1 MIDQQHPDN
10 ASPDPTT
17 PPGPSDSGDLIIAHE
32 SNEFPELSAL
42 IEQNDSDA
50 AAAWVERSEP
60 MDIAHDVA
68 QLDSAD
74 RESLLRMLT
83 PSDAAD
89 VIEQLPE
96 SQVVEAMENLDAATA
111 ARIIEELPSDEQADL
126 LSEVSS
132 AEAEAILEVLD
143 KEDAATVRRL
153 RSYDDDVAGG
163 LMITEFLAYPER
175 TVVREVFDDLGNNAE
190 AYRDYNIQYVYVTD
204 DVGTLVGVVP
214 MRTIMLAPRGRTLDA
229 IMIRETVSVF
239 DSAELDELNAVFRD
253 VPFVGL
259 PVVDANGAIVG
270 VLERS
275 GVEHAMVEDADEM
288 YRQSL
293 GIVGGEELRSM
304 PLVVRARR
312 RLAWLSI
319 NILLNILAASII
331 AMHQDTLEAVIAL
344 AVFLPIISDMSGC
357 SGNQAVAVSMRE
369 LTLGVTR
376 PRDVSRVL
384 FKELTVGVC
393 NGIILGLLI
402 GGVAF
407 AWKGN
412 VYLGV
417 VIGAALMINTIIAV
431 LIGGAV
437 PLVLK
442 SFRMDPA
449 LASGPILTTMT
460 DMCGFLLVLSMAALM
475 LSRITGM

>member
-1 MIDQQHPDN
+1 MIDQQRPDESTP
-10 ASPDPTT
+10 ARVVPDSTDT
-17 PPGPSDSGDLIIAHE
+17 RDAAAGSATSEL
-32 SNEFPELSAL
+32 PELAAL
-42 IEQNDSDA
+42 IERNDSDA
-50 AAAWVERSEP
+50 AAAWVEQAEP
-60 MDIAHDVA
+60 MDIAHEVA
-68 QLDSAD
+68 QLDSAE

-96 SQVVEAMENLDAATA
+96 SQVVEAIENLDAATA

-126 LSEVSS
+126 LSEVSA
-132 AEAEAILEVLD
+132 AEAEAILEALD
-143 KEDAATVRRL
+143 QDDADSVRRL
-153 RSYDDDVAGG
+153 TSYDDDVAGG
-163 LMITEFLAYPER
+163 LMITEFLAYTER
-175 TVVREVFDDLGNNAE
+175 TVVREVFDDLETNAD

-204 DVGTLVGVVP
+204 SVGTLVGVVP
-214 MRTIMLAPRGRTLDA
+214 MRTMMLAPRGRTLEA
-229 IMIRETVSVF
+229 IMIREIVSVV
-239 DSAELDELNAVFRD
+239 DTAELDELNAVFRD

-259 PVVDANGAIVG
+259 PVVNAHGAIVG

-304 PLVVRARR
+304 PLAVRARR

-319 NILLNILAASII
+319 NILLNILAASVI

-384 FKELTVGVC
+384 IKELTVGVC

-402 GGVAF
+402 GGVAY

-412 VYLGV
+412 VYLGIV
-417 VIGAALMINTIIAV
+417 VGAALMINTVVAV

-437 PLVLK
+437 PLLLK
-442 SFRMDPA
+442 SLKMDPA

-460 DMCGFLLVLSMAALM
+460 DMCGFLLVLSLAALM
-475 LSRITGM
+475 LSHLTVM